1 MAELLVALIA
11 AALAGAAA
19 FTVAQRK
26 AGQPGASGGS
36 GSAEADR
43 ILAAGKAEAAAVA
56 AGSKARAAEAKAR
69 ALSLIEEDVKYRRA
83 EIARLEDR
91 VTTREASLL

>member
-26 AGQPGASGGS
+26 AGQFGASGGTGS
-36 GSAEADR
+36 G
-43 ILAAGKAEAAAVA
+43 IQ
-56 AGSKARAAEAKAR
+56 
-69 ALSLIEEDVKYRRA
+69 
-83 EIARLEDR
+83 R
-91 VTTREASLL
+91 V